1 MPIKH
6 IVISGGGPTGLLS
19 YGAIRYLAKEHFW
32 NLLDISSIYGC
43 SIGAY
48 IAIIISL
55 GYEWDWL
62 DDYFIKRPWNKIAPI
77 NAMSFIEM
85 FNEKGILG
93 EKVFADSLIPL
104 LSAKDLKNDITF
116 KELYNYNKIDI
127 HIYATNINSYYLEK
141 IDISHTTHPD
151 LPIIKALSMSAA
163 YPFVF
168 KPVCS
173 GEFCFI
179 DGGLLNNYPLNDC
192 IIQTKC
198 NKDEILALKNIWII
212 DDSTVTDSSS
222 IIDFLLMLIKKMQRS
237 IDTEN
242 KQEDVKYTVKCII
255 ENLDGISSWIKA
267 LSTEEM
273 RKKIIDTGEIYAKN
287 FLSSIKML

>member
-273 RKKIIDTGEIYAKN
+273 RKKIIDTGEIYAKD